1 MNTIR
6 RFWFYA
12 VTLVAL
18 GIFAAGVERLLSLI
32 FQITIKGAQ
41 LTQVEGTNFNQTQ
54 LSLGL
59 ALTAIGG
66 PLWVLF
72 WLAVQ
77 RRVKG
82 NQEETGAV
90 MRKFF
95 LNFILLVSAFILVV
109 NAAGFLR
116 WLISGASGRAIF
128 ARRVSPGDGR
138 RSYLVLPLPCVGG

>member
-41 LTQVEGTNFNQTQ
+41 LTQVGGTNLNQTQ

-66 PLWVLF
+66 PLWLLF
-72 WLAVQ
+72 WRAVQ

-109 NAAGFLR
+109 NAAGFLN
-116 WLISGASGRAIF
+116 G
-128 ARRVSPGDGR
+128 
-138 RSYLVLPLPCVGG
+138 